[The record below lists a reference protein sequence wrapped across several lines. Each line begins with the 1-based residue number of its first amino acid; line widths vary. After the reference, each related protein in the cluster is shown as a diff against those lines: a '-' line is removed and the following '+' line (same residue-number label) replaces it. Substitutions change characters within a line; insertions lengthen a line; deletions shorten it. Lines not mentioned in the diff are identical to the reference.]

1 MKKLL
6 ALILALLLLCSCGAQ
21 EEPVFNEQQNEQNIP
36 ESAEAE
42 KQSEEPEIIAEH
54 IAALNHFSL
63 GDYGAKFEEDKYGTF
78 LFTEFPE
85 NTGEIPD
92 SVTFEKVTYGPEEK
106 TVFEEY
112 YLDPFERTVQLVTN
126 YYSKQDVYD
135 YIGRYLA
142 KDIFEHDYYLD
153 NFVELDG
160 KLYCAVGNIG
170 NIGVTYGNCK
180 IISQTEDKMV
190 VSAEV
195 FVESMAQ
202 KEETTEIIFE
212 KQNGNWI
219 ITFFGNISDF
229 EEKQAKE
236 IYDSEKHE
244 EYLKD
249 INERI
254 ASYRDGTFEP
264 VENHH
269 SAYPDDFPSLAKAE
283 SAAEECVALAWRK
296 TVDSGRIIHDGALD
310 YIVSIDKTHAI
321 ILEPA
326 EFVGDWG
333 TAYGFGNTG
342 YLDSEEWGYESVYDW
357 IKDTYDGSYSGIKVI
372 AGLGLAEKGKPIS
385 DDEVKKVSKA
395 FEPFHIEGGIG
406 YPNLPANFLQDPFER
421 PEEIN
426 AVSFVAL
433 AWRKTVD
440 SGRIIHDG
448 ALDYIVSIDKT
459 HAIILEPAEFV
470 GDWGT
475 AYGFGNT
482 GYLDSEEWGYESVYD
497 WIKDTYDGSYSG
509 IKVIAGLGLA
519 EKGKP
524 ISDDEV
530 KKVSKAFEPFHI
542 EGGIGYPNLPA
553 NFLQDPFERPEE
565 INAVSFLYYFPSG
578 LLITDEE
585 EFEDLK
591 KVWDSYGRG
600 VREGTKIEDH
610 PVPLHKIPKEMVDEA
625 AEKYLGIA
633 FEELRYSGLDT
644 LAENGIYYME
654 KYDCFYSTASD
665 AHGAGFICESGEE
678 YSDGTVILYG
688 EYGRTLALKKH
699 SDGSYKIYSYQR

>member
-1 MKKLL
+1 MKKLF
-6 ALILALLLLCSCGAQ
+6 ALILALLLLCSCGAR
-21 EEPVFNEQQNEQNIP
+21 EEPVFDEPQAEQNIP
-36 ESAEAE
+36 ESTEAE

-63 GDYGAKFEEDKYGTF
+63 GDYGAEFEEDKHGTF

-106 TVFEEY
+106 TTFGGY

-126 YYSKQDVYD
+126 YSSKQDVYD

-244 EYLKD
+244 EYIKD

-296 TVDSGRIIHDGALD
+296 TVDSGRIIHDGDLD

-372 AGLGLAEKGKPIS
+372 AGLGLAEKGKPVS
-385 DDEVKKVSKA
+385 NDEVKKVSKA
-395 FEPFHIEGGIG
+395 FEPF
-406 YPNLPANFLQDPFER
+406 R
-421 PEEIN
+421 
-426 AVSFVAL
+426 
-433 AWRKTVD
+433 
-440 SGRIIHDG
+440 
-448 ALDYIVSIDKT
+448 
-459 HAIILEPAEFV
+459 
-470 GDWGT
+470 
-475 AYGFGNT
+475 
-482 GYLDSEEWGYESVYD
+482 
-497 WIKDTYDGSYSG
+497 
-509 IKVIAGLGLA
+509 
-519 EKGKP
+519 
-524 ISDDEV
+524 
-530 KKVSKAFEPFHI
+530 I

-578 LLITDEE
+578 LLITDEA

-633 FEELRYSGLDT
+633 FEELRYSDMYT